1 MKIIKFIAAFLL
13 VSVVAYG
20 FINYNNSTVQQSVG
34 VLKVGDK
41 APEIVL
47 KDRKIQDLKLSS
59 LKGKMVLIDFW
70 ASWCRPCRA
79 ENKHVV
85 EIYKEFKD
93 KNFKN
98 GKGFTVFS
106 VSLDRGNIAAWEKAI
121 EHDGLVWDTHVMGDD
136 KNVVAT
142 AYNVKYIPMSY
153 LIDGEG
159 TILAI
164 NLRGEELKNKIKS
177 YLK

>member
-1 MKIIKFIAAFLL
+1 MKIIKFITAFLL
-13 VSVVAYG
+13 VSIVAYG
-20 FINYNNSTVQQSVG
+20 FINYSDSAIQQNSG
-34 VLKVGDK
+34 ALKVGDK

-47 KDRKIQDLKLSS
+47 KNLKAQDLKLSS
-59 LKGKMVLIDFW
+59 LKGKLVLIDFW

-93 KNFKN
+93 KKFTN
-98 GKGFTVFS
+98 GDGFTVYS
-106 VSLDRGNIAAWEKAI
+106 ISLDRGNIAAWKKAI
-121 EHDGLVWDTHVMGDD
+121 DADGLVWNTHVMGDT
-136 KNVVAT
+136 KNVVAN
-142 AYNVKYIPMSY
+142 AYSVKYIPMSY
-153 LIDGEG
+153 LIDGKG

-177 YLK
+177 YIK

>member
-13 VSVVAYG
+13 VSIVAYG
-20 FINYNNSTVQQSVG
+20 FINYNDSSVQQSVG
-34 VLKVGDK
+34 ALKVGDK

-47 KDRKIQDLKLSS
+47 KDLNTQDLKLSS
-59 LKGKMVLIDFW
+59 LKGKLVLIDFW

-93 KNFKN
+93 KKFTNAN
-98 GKGFTVFS
+98 GFTVYS
-106 VSLDRGNIAAWEKAI
+106 VSLDRGNVDAWQKAI
-121 EHDGLVWDTHVMGDD
+121 QADGLVWKTHVMGDD

-142 AYNVKYIPMSY
+142 KYNVKYIPMSY

-164 NLRGEELKNKIKS
+164 NLRGNELKNKIKS

>member
-20 FINYNNSTVQQSVG
+20 FINYNDSAVQQSAG
-34 VLKVGDK
+34 ALKIGDK
-41 APEIVL
+41 APEIDL
-47 KDRKIQDLKLSS
+47 NNKDGKSLKLSS
-59 LKGKMVLIDFW
+59 VKGKMVLIDFW

-93 KNFKN
+93 AKFKKS
-98 GKGFTVFS
+98 KGFTVYS
-106 VSLDRGNIAAWEKAI
+106 VSLDRGNTSAWQKAVVA
-121 EHDGLVWDTHVMGDD
+121 DGLIWNTHVMENSSN
-136 KNVVAT
+136 KYAVA
-142 AYNVKYIPMSY
+142 YGVKYIPMSY

-164 NLRGEELKNKIKS
+164 NLRGEDLKNKIKS

>member
-20 FINYNNSTVQQSVG
+20 FINYDNTASSQAG
-34 VLKVGDK
+34 ALKIGDK
-41 APEIVL
+41 APEIIL
-47 KDRKIQDLKLSS
+47 KDKNEKDLKLSS
-59 LKGKMVLIDFW
+59 VKGKLVLIDFW

-93 KNFKN
+93 SKFSNAQ
-98 GKGFTVFS
+98 GFTVYS
-106 VSLDRGNIAAWEKAI
+106 VSLDRGNVSAWQKAVAA
-121 EHDGLVWDTHVMGDD
+121 DGLVWNTHVMESST
-136 KNVVAT
+136 NTYAT
-142 AYNVKYIPMSY
+142 AYNVQYIPMSY

-164 NLRGEELKNKIKS
+164 NLRGDELKNKIKS

>member
-13 VSVVAYG
+13 LSVVAYG
-20 FINYNNSTVQQSVG
+20 FVNYNDSAVQQSAG
-34 VLKVGDK
+34 ALKVGDK

-47 KDRKIQDLKLSS
+47 KDLKAQDLKLSS

-93 KNFKN
+93 KKFNN
-98 GKGFTVFS
+98 GKGFTVYS
-106 VSLDRGNIAAWEKAI
+106 VSLDRGNTVAWKKAI
-121 EHDGLVWDTHVMGDD
+121 KTDGLIWSNHVMGDD
-136 KNVVAT
+136 KNIVAT
-142 AYNVKYIPMSY
+142 AYSVKYIPMSY
-153 LIDGEG
+153 LIDGDG

-164 NLRGEELKNKIKS
+164 NLKGDGLKNKIKS